1 MLRSCTLPTIG
12 ADPVTD
18 LERLRADLIY
28 CEEQL
33 SIADSFPAKM
43 QWGNRC
49 DALESAILDILD
61 GEDQ

>member
-1 MLRSCTLPTIG
+1 M
-12 ADPVTD
+12 TD

-61 GEDQ
+61 GDDR

>member
-1 MLRSCTLPTIG
+1 MTTE
-12 ADPVTD
+12 
-18 LERLRADLIY
+18 LEQLRADLIY

-33 SIADSFPAKM
+33 SIADSFAAKV

-61 GEDQ
+61 GDDR